1 MNSNL
6 ISLTISASG
15 WTGSSAPYSYVIS
28 NSKITANNLLDL
40 LINANTKELVDALGS
55 YQLSGYKQEA
65 GKLTIYAWG
74 EKPSKNLAAVLVV
87 RGGI

>member
-6 ISLTISASG
+6 TSFTMSASS
-15 WTGSSAPYSYVIS
+15 WTGTAAPYNYVIS
-28 NSKITANNLLDL
+28 NSNITANNLLDL

-55 YQLSGYKQEA
+55 YQLSGYKQED

-74 EKPSKNLAAVLVV
+74 EKPSKDLSATLVV
-87 RGGI
+87 RGGL